1 MLSALL
7 VTLCLGADAAP
18 KPTWYPYEATV
29 RAYSIHDP
37 IDKDYHDAR
46 SKDTKYLTST
56 GRDAS
61 KWPEGIAG
69 PKSLARRRIRFTG
82 VDHLPGFTQYQGAGP
97 FLVDDTGGHLRR
109 AVRKT
114 KTLHLELRFPT
125 HEEAKKFGVKTMTI
139 YLDTP
144 WLGLP

>member
-7 VTLCLGADAAP
+7 VTLCLGADSAP
-18 KPTWYPYEATV
+18 EPTWYPYTATV

-37 IDKDYHDAR
+37 IDKDYHDSR
-46 SKDTKYLTST
+46 PLRTRFITST

-61 KWPEGIAG
+61 IWTEGIAG
-69 PKSLARRRIRFTG
+69 PKSLAGRMARFTI
-82 VDHLPGFTQYQGAGP
+82 PGYSQYQTPGNTTRI
-97 FLVDDTGGHLRR
+97 DDTGGLLRSR
-109 AVRKT
+109 VRRT

-125 HEEAKKFGVKTMTI
+125 TEEAKKFGVKTMTI